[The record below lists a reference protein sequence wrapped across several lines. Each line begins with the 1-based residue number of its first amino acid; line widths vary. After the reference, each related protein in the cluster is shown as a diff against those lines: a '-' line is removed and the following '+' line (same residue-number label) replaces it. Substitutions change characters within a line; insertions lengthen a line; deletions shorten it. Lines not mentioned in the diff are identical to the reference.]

1 MGLRGPAPKPSGL
14 RVLEGN
20 PARRP
25 LPTNEPRPLPGEPE
39 MPDYLDADARKEWQH
54 LVKILLEMRVLTK
67 ADGTALGNLCQAIS
81 ILRHAHETLQQAKK
95 AGGSALL
102 MKTPSGYVQQSPLI
116 GIING
121 QVEIINRISREFG
134 LTPSSRIRLET
145 LEPTVDALEEKL
157 CG

>member
-14 RVLEGN
+14 RILEGN

-25 LPTNEPRPLPGEPE
+25 LPTNEPRPLPGEPDI
-39 MPDYLDADARKEWQH
+39 PSYLDNDARAEWKRI
-54 LVKILLEMRVLTK
+54 VPILLGMRVLTA
-67 ADGTALGNLCQAIS
+67 ADGTALGNLCQAVS
-81 ILRHAHETLQQAKK
+81 LLKQAHHTLQQATQG
-95 AGGSALL
+95 GGSGLL

-134 LTPSSRIRLET
+134 LTPSSRIRLEAT
-145 LEPTVDALEEKL
+145 EPIMDALEEKL